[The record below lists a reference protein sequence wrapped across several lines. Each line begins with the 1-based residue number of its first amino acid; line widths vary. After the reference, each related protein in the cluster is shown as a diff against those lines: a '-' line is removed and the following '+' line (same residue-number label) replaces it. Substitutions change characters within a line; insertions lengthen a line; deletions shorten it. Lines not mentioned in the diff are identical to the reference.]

1 MLGEALRIPGR
12 IEGLVGEPARRLVVL
27 AAAGSRGRQGE
38 HHVGPERPDHAD
50 DLTERLLAV
59 PLLEGLLDAERV
71 AEVGHHAEVLLHRIE
86 PVRGEELFGP
96 QDAQPVEQLGPD
108 FVLAAAAAGQAH
120 ERDPGAQAAAEEGV
134 QGVVLVVRVRHDG
147 EHRNAAPD
155 LAERESESGGAP
167 VLGERAELGRRG
179 DGAESDDCR
188 CQQGQRTRREPSRRS
203 WSCHCR
209 ALLGGVRSQSS

>member
-1 MLGEALRIPGR
+1 MLREAVRIAR
-12 IEGLVGEPARRLVVL
+12 HVEGLVHEPSRRLVVL
-27 AAAGSRGRQGE
+27 AAAGPGRRQGE
-38 HHVGPERPDHAD
+38 HHVRTEHAD
-50 DLTERLLAV
+50 HPHHLAERLLLV
-59 PLLEGLLDAERV
+59 PFLEGLLDAERV
-71 AEVGHHAEVLLHRIE
+71 SEVRDHAEVLLHRVE

-96 QDAQPVEQLGPD
+96 QDAQPVEELGPD

-167 VLGERAELGRRG
+167 VLGEGPELGRRG

-188 CQQGQRTRREPSRRS
+188 GQQGQRSKREPSRRS

-209 ALLGGVRSQSS
+209 ALPGGVRSQSS